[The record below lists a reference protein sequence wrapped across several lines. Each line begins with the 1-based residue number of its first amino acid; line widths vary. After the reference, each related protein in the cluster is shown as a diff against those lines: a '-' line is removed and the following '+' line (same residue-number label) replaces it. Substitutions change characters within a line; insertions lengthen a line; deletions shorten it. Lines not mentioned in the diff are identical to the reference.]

1 MPLLAGTRLGPYE
14 IQSSAGAGGMGE
26 VYRARDTRLERS
38 VAIKVL
44 PGRLSS
50 DPERRQRMQREARA
64 ISSLQHPNICA
75 LYDVGSQD
83 GADYLVMEYL
93 EGETLAQRL
102 KRGPLPLAQALKVGI
117 EVASALD
124 MAHRSGIV
132 HRDLKPG
139 NIMLTK
145 AGAKL
150 MDFGLAK
157 PAALAAAAATTAD
170 SGTAMLT
177 AALTTD
183 GAVVGTVPYMSPEQF
198 EDKEADPRGD
208 IFSFGAVLY
217 EMIAGRRAFTGK
229 SQASVVAAILGRDPE
244 PTSATQPLASPALD
258 HLIEGCLA
266 KDPDERWQSA
276 HDIAAQLKFIAGAP
290 AIGTAATGRDKLA
303 FLAWVALVVF
313 ASAVMARLLIWRLWP
328 H

>member
-14 IQSSAGAGGMGE
+14 IVSAAGAGGMGE
-26 VYRARDTRLERS
+26 VYRARDTRLERR

-50 DPERRQRMQREARA
+50 DPERRDRMQREARA

-83 GADYLVMEYL
+83 GTDYLVMEYL

-102 KRGPLPLAQALKVGI
+102 RRGPLPLAQALKVGI

-124 MAHRSGIV
+124 KAHRSGIV

-145 AGAKL
+145 NGAKL

-157 PAALAAAAATTAD
+157 PAALAAGAATGTD
-170 SGTAMLT
+170 SGTATLT

-198 EDKEADPRGD
+198 EDKQADARSD
-208 IFSFGAVLY
+208 IFSFGTVLY
-217 EMIAGRRAFTGK
+217 EMITGRRAFTGK
-229 SQASVVAAILGRDPE
+229 SQATVVAAILGRDPE
-244 PTSATQPLASPALD
+244 PITATHPLAPAALD
-258 HLIEGCLA
+258 HLLKLCLA

-276 HDIAAQLKFIAGAP
+276 HDLAAQLKFVSSAP
-290 AIGTAATGRDKLA
+290 ATGPAATRRDKLA

-313 ASAVMARLLIWRLWP
+313 ASAVMAGLLIWRVWP
-328 H
+328 R